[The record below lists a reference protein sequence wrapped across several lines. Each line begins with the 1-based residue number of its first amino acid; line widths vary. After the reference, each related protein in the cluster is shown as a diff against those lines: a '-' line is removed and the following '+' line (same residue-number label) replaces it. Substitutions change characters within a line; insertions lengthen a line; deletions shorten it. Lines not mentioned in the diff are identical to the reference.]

1 MLMDTGTFATVLA
14 AIVAVLAAFIYFKF
28 RTSNKKTP

>member
-1 MLMDTGTFATVLA
+1 MLLDTGTFATVLA
-14 AIVAVLAAFIYFKF
+14 AIVAVLGAFIYFKF